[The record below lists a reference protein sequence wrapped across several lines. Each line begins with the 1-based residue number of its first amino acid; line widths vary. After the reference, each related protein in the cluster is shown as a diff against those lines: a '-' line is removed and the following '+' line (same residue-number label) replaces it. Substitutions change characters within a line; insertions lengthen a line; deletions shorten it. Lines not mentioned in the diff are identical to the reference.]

1 MFFSFYRLMNTDFI
15 HNISIVYTWVDGSDK
30 EYRNLRDSYS
40 YNDVKKGLSSR
51 DRNNNELKYSLR
63 SIKKYMPWHKGK
75 IFIVTPGMKPS
86 WVSKSS
92 NIIWINQNDTIPQNL
107 IPTFNTNVI
116 EFFLHKIPGLTEYFI
131 HMNDDYF
138 FCKPINPGDLFTI
151 VKNDIKINFFM
162 NNNIIKHGLDK
173 VGKIN
178 NTWLSSVY
186 NTKGLLDL
194 KYGEKKRNYIDH
206 APYIY
211 HKKIFETVHSDF
223 FEQITLNINKF
234 RNKLDIV
241 PPFLLINST
250 IQKNIVSY
258 EIKYNQSKLVGLKK
272 KESLQ
277 LINQHFNDKYLFIC
291 INDEHNN
298 DEISKEMQITLE
310 NILSIPSDHEKNDD
324 TILEKFH

>member
-92 NIIWINQNDTIPQNL
+92 NIIWINQNDIIPQNL

-131 HMNDDYF
+131 HMNDDF
-138 FCKPINPGDLFTI
+138 FF
-151 VKNDIKINFFM
+151 V
-162 NNNIIKHGLDK
+162 
-173 VGKIN
+173 
-178 NTWLSSVY
+178 
-186 NTKGLLDL
+186 
-194 KYGEKKRNYIDH
+194 
-206 APYIY
+206 
-211 HKKIFETVHSDF
+211 
-223 FEQITLNINKF
+223 
-234 RNKLDIV
+234 
-241 PPFLLINST
+241 
-250 IQKNIVSY
+250 
-258 EIKYNQSKLVGLKK
+258 NQSTQMIF
-272 KESLQ
+272 LQ
-277 LINQHFNDKYLFIC
+277 
-291 INDEHNN
+291 
-298 DEISKEMQITLE
+298 
-310 NILSIPSDHEKNDD
+310 
-324 TILEKFH
+324 